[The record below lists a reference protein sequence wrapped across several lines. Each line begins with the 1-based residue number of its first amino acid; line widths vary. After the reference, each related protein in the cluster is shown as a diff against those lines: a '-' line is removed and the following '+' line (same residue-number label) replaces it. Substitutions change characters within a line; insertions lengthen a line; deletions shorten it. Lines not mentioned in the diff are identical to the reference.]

1 MGLVLGLTGGIATGK
16 STAVA
21 IFKKYGFPIVD
32 ADIIAR
38 QVVEPETEGLKAI
51 EQTFG
56 QDVIQTNGFLDRKKL
71 AQIIFS
77 NEKKRLILNKSL
89 APFIR
94 YEIMRQIQEKSQLSN
109 LIVVDIPLLYEGGYD
124 QVVDKVAV
132 VYIPESVQ
140 QNRLMKRDN
149 LTQSEAEKRIA
160 SQWSIEEKK
169 AKADIVF
176 DNQGNPEELEQQII
190 VWIEN
195 NGKVN
200 NF

>member
-1 MGLVLGLTGGIATGK
+1 MGMVLGLTGGIATGK

-51 EQTFG
+51 QKAFG
-56 QDVIQTNGFLDRKKL
+56 KEVIQANGSLDRKKL
-71 AQIIFS
+71 AAIIFS
-77 NEKKRLILNKSL
+77 NDKKRVMLNELLS
-89 APFIR
+89 PFIR
-94 YEIMRQIQEKSQLSN
+94 HEIMRQIQEKSQMSN
-109 LIVVDIPLLYEGGYD
+109 LVVVDIPLLYEGGYD

-140 QNRLMKRDN
+140 QSRLMKRDN
-149 LTQSEAEKRIA
+149 LTKLEAEKRIA

-169 AKADIVF
+169 SKADFVF
-176 DNQGNPEELEQQII
+176 DNQGNHEELEQQI
-190 VWIEN
+190 VAWIEN
-195 NGKVN
+195 NQKKE
-200 NF
+200 

>member
-1 MGLVLGLTGGIATGK
+1 MGMVLGLTGSIATGK

-51 EQTFG
+51 QQAFG
-56 QDVIQTNGFLDRKKL
+56 KEVIQANGSLDRKKL
-71 AQIIFS
+71 AAIIFS
-77 NEKKRLILNKSL
+77 NDKKRVMLNELLS
-89 APFIR
+89 PFIR
-94 YEIMRQIQEKSQLSN
+94 HEIMHQIQEKSQLSN
-109 LIVVDIPLLYEGGYD
+109 LVVVDIPLLYEGGYD

-140 QNRLMKRDN
+140 QSRLMKRDN
-149 LTQSEAEKRIA
+149 LTRLEAEKRIA

-169 AKADIVF
+169 AKADFVF
-176 DNQGNPEELEQQII
+176 DNQGNPEELEQQI
-190 VWIEN
+190 VAWIEN
-195 NGKVN
+195 NQKN
-200 NF
+200 E

>member
-1 MGLVLGLTGGIATGK
+1 MGMVLGLTGGIATGK

-51 EQTFG
+51 QQAFG
-56 QDVIQTNGFLDRKKL
+56 KEVIQANGSLDRKKL
-71 AQIIFS
+71 AAIIFS
-77 NEKKRLILNKSL
+77 NDKKRVMLNELLS
-89 APFIR
+89 PFIR
-94 YEIMRQIQEKSQLSN
+94 NEIMRQIQEKSQLTN
-109 LIVVDIPLLYEGGYD
+109 LVVVDIPLLYEGGYD

-140 QNRLMKRDN
+140 QSRLMKRDN
-149 LTQSEAEKRIA
+149 LTQLEAEKRIA

-169 AKADIVF
+169 AKADFVF
-176 DNQGNPEELEQQII
+176 DNQGNHEELEQQI
-190 VWIEN
+190 VAWIEN
-195 NGKVN
+195 NQKKE
-200 NF
+200 

>member
-1 MGLVLGLTGGIATGK
+1 MGMVLGLTGGIATGK

-51 EQTFG
+51 QQAFG
-56 QDVIQTNGFLDRKKL
+56 KEVIQANGSLDRKKL
-71 AQIIFS
+71 AAIIFS
-77 NEKKRLILNKSL
+77 NDKKRVMLNELLS
-89 APFIR
+89 PFIR
-94 YEIMRQIQEKSQLSN
+94 NEIMRQIQEKSQLSN
-109 LIVVDIPLLYEGGYD
+109 LVVVDIPLLYEGGYD

-140 QNRLMKRDN
+140 QSRLMKRDN
-149 LTQSEAEKRIA
+149 LTQLEAEKRIA

-169 AKADIVF
+169 AKADFVF
-176 DNQGNPEELEQQII
+176 DNQGNHEELEQQI
-190 VWIEN
+190 VAWIEN
-195 NGKVN
+195 NQKKE
-200 NF
+200 